1 MCERSSYEAHD
12 NSIPRPICGSAFVAG
27 QMHWGV
33 HSGVSLGPDG
43 LHRASTH
50 YVHSWLLWIAL
61 TVTACLP
68 PLSVPPLAAL
78 AAGVSCVLLWILL
91 NVSAKQLL
99 CSVIYF
105 ALEVFFREIGT
116 RNRAKLPPEGMPCIF
131 VCAPHANQVKH
142 SETPCPRSP
151 TPLPCPRSPTPAPLP
166 TLPCPPLPCPRSS
179 THRSPAHAPLP
190 RSSTPPRPLS

>member
-1 MCERSSYEAHD
+1 
-12 NSIPRPICGSAFVAG
+12 
-27 QMHWGV
+27 MHWGV

-151 TPLPCPRSPTPAPLP
+151 TPAPLP
-166 TLPCPPLPCPRSS
+166 TLLYPRSPAHAPLPTLLYPPLPCPRSS

>member
-1 MCERSSYEAHD
+1 
-12 NSIPRPICGSAFVAG
+12 
-27 QMHWGV
+27 MHWGV

-142 SETPCPRSP
+142 SETPCPRS
-151 TPLPCPRSPTPAPLP
+151 STPAPLP
-166 TLPCPPLPCPRSS
+166 TLPCPRSS